1 MESALIHRAGL
12 LLEHE
17 RYADAETLLRENLAI
32 DPDDATS
39 MRLLGICQFGRDN
52 YDQALQTFDRALAL
66 TPEDADLHVWR
77 ARVLL
82 NQNKPALAHR
92 ALDAA
97 VRLEPELPD
106 AVSARAM
113 VFYRETKWAEAEA
126 TAREAMALDSDDL
139 TAQNILSHS
148 LMMRGRQQESE
159 AHIRSRLE
167 RDPEND
173 MTHVAAGYAALRRGD
188 HENAATHF
196 SEALRLDP
204 DNEAAREGLLTSFRA
219 RSLVYRS
226 FLAFSFRVAR
236 LQMKYR
242 QWLFL
247 GAYVVYRVV
256 VSALKPVAPGLAV
269 LVMIAYGL
277 FVLWSYVATGIGTLF
292 ILGDSRARM
301 ALRAREKWEGILV
314 GGGAILG
321 LALVLLALLPLP
333 LPSTLLPGL
342 GLMLMTIPWS
352 LTLSN
357 NNSTGRKIYGVLA
370 VAASAALLCILAGFF
385 TGLPS
390 LLGLGLLWVC
400 IPTALATFMA
410 LLNFKRVPD

>member
-32 DPDDATS
+32 DPDDAAC

-52 YDQALQTFDRALAL
+52 YEHSLQTFDRALAL
-66 TPEDADLHVWR
+66 APEDADLHVWR

-82 NQNKPALAHR
+82 NQNQPEPAHR

-97 VRLEPELPD
+97 LRLEPDLPD

-113 VFYRETKWAEAEA
+113 IFYRETKWAEAEA
-126 TAREAMALDSDDL
+126 TARAAMALDSDDV
-139 TAQNILSHS
+139 TAQNILSHA
-148 LMMRGRQQESE
+148 LMMQGRQNESE

-167 RDPEND
+167 RDPENG

-204 DNEAAREGLLTSFRA
+204 DNEAAREGLLNSFRA
-219 RSLVYRS
+219 RSVVYRS
-226 FLAFSFRVAR
+226 FLAFSFRMAR

-256 VSALKPVAPGLAV
+256 VSALQPVAPGVAM

-292 ILGDSRARM
+292 ILGDSRARL
-301 ALRAREKWEGILV
+301 ALRPREKWEGILV

-321 LALVLLALLPLP
+321 LALMLLALLPLP

-357 NNSTGRKIYGVLA
+357 NNATGRKIYGALA
-370 VAASAALLCILAGFF
+370 LAASAALVCILVGLF
-385 TGLPS
+385 TGIQNLPGS
-390 LLGLGLLWVC
+390 GLLWVA
-400 IPTALATFMA
+400 IPTAMATLMA
-410 LLNFKRVPD
+410 LLNFKRIS